1 MARLFVQ
8 EAKAAEFIKTDNE
21 DSALNVAT
29 VDEAITGAKDIV
41 AERVEFIES
50 KKQEEPSGYFNENEE
65 KLPF

>member
-1 MARLFVQ
+1 MVSIEKGLDPLAVAMLELNDKDF

-41 AERVEFIES
+41 AERVS
-50 KKQEEPSGYFNENEE
+50 QDT
-65 KLPF
+65 